1 MNAQDLREHLNHLR
15 DLHALMML
23 DWNWD
28 DKLANTGRRAEL
40 EDEIADTEH
49 MLELLGADID

>member
-1 MNAQDLREHLNHLR
+1 MNADDLREHLNHLR

-23 DWNWD
+23 DWNYD

-40 EDEIADTEH
+40 EDEIADTEQ
-49 MLELLGADID
+49 MLAQLDASID